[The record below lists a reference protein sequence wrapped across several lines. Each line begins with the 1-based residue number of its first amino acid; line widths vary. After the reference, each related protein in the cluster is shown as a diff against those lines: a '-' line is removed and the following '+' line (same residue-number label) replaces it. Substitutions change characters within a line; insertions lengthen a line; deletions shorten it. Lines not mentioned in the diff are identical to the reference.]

1 MSLEVT
7 ALGTGAAFPSPR
19 RGTSAVAL
27 RLPDGSVW
35 LFDCGEGT
43 QTQLMRSPLKPGR
56 VTKIFITH
64 LHGDHVFG
72 LPGLMC
78 SLSMLAF
85 GTADAAAPPDE
96 EAPAE
101 GPRVTAGPPQLE
113 VFGPVGLRR
122 LLRVALQLSRSQ
134 LGFRFAVHELRP
146 SAQQWSAADSG
157 DWRPP
162 EEAEGAPHPQEEPG
176 REITEGPPQEEG
188 FLVLE
193 GGPGAPSV
201 RAFPLRHCV
210 PSFGYA
216 VREPPRA
223 GRLHVEV
230 LRGLGVPPGPLYG
243 RLKAGEA
250 VTLPSGRV
258 LLPGEVADPPVPG
271 RLVAVFGDCSE
282 PLGPAALRLCQGAD
296 LLVHEATLEDGL
308 QEKARLR
315 GHSTPSGAAATA
327 LACGAHR
334 LLLTH
339 LSQRYRPGGP
349 EAARL
354 REQAEARI
362 ALAGDGAR
370 CQVTLAEDLMVVDV
384 PLRQQQQQR

>member
-101 GPRVTAGPPQLE
+101 GPRETAGPPQLE

-146 SAQQWSAADSG
+146 SAQQWSAADS
-157 DWRPP
+157 
-162 EEAEGAPHPQEEPG
+162 
-176 REITEGPPQEEG
+176 
-188 FLVLE
+188 
-193 GGPGAPSV
+193 
-201 RAFPLRHCV
+201 AFPLRHCV

-223 GRLHVEV
+223 GLLHVEV

-362 ALAGDGAR
+362 AFAGDGAR

>member
-162 EEAEGAPHPQEEPG
+162 EERGPRTPRRSPAERSRRAPPRRRGSSCWRGAPVPPPCEPSRCATACRASATPSGSPPGPGDSTWRCAARAPVRPPEGGRGCDAAEREGAAAGRGGGPPRARPLGRRVRRLLGAAGPRRSEAVPG
-176 REITEGPPQEEG
+176 RRPAGARGDAGGRAAGEGPPSRPLHPVG
-188 FLVLE
+188 RRRH
-193 GGPGAPSV
+193 GAGV
-201 RAFPLRHCV
+201 RR
-210 PSFGYA
+210 
-216 VREPPRA
+216 PP
-223 GRLHVEV
+223 
-230 LRGLGVPPGPLYG
+230 
-243 RLKAGEA
+243 
-250 VTLPSGRV
+250 
-258 LLPGEVADPPVPG
+258 
-271 RLVAVFGDCSE
+271 
-282 PLGPAALRLCQGAD
+282 PAAHAPQPALP
-296 LLVHEATLEDGL
+296 
-308 QEKARLR
+308 ARR
-315 GHSTPSGAAATA
+315 A
-327 LACGAHR
+327 
-334 LLLTH
+334 
-339 LSQRYRPGGP
+339 
-349 EAARL
+349 
-354 REQAEARI
+354 
-362 ALAGDGAR
+362 
-370 CQVTLAEDLMVVDV
+370 
-384 PLRQQQQQR
+384 

>member
-27 RLPDGSVW
+27 RLPDGSLW

-85 GTADAAAPPDE
+85 GTADAAAP
-96 EAPAE
+96 
-101 GPRVTAGPPQLE
+101 LE

-146 SAQQWSAADSG
+146 AARQWSAADGG

-162 EEAEGAPHPQEEPG
+162 EEVRNTPKMKLSGSCTLIISQKSNLTKLCSLCVLQGLCMAAVRPHPQEEPG
-176 REITEGPPQEEG
+176 REITEPVPPWPLLTRCASP
-188 FLVLE
+188 F
-193 GGPGAPSV
+193 PS
-201 RAFPLRHCV
+201 
-210 PSFGYA
+210 
-216 VREPPRA
+216 
-223 GRLHVEV
+223 
-230 LRGLGVPPGPLYG
+230 GVPPGPLYG

-315 GHSTPSGAAATA
+315 GHSTPSGAAA
-327 LACGAHR
+327 
-334 LLLTH
+334 
-339 LSQRYRPGGP
+339 
-349 EAARL
+349 
-354 REQAEARI
+354 
-362 ALAGDGAR
+362 
-370 CQVTLAEDLMVVDV
+370 
-384 PLRQQQQQR
+384 